1 VPFSVTVDVG
11 FVALLA
17 IEIVPV
23 AAPAAFGANVACS
36 AIDWPADIVTGAATP
51 LTLNAPPVTPVC
63 VICKS
68 LLPEFVSVTA
78 WVTFPFTS
86 TFPKLSAVVLNE
98 SCDAADDAD
107 PPLSFM
113 CEEFPC
119 EVIAVNVPV
128 ADPDVELWNTT

>member
-1 VPFSVTVDVG
+1 
-11 FVALLA
+11 VALLA
-17 IEIVPV
+17 IEIAPV
-23 AAPAAFGANVACS
+23 AAPAVFGANVACS

-51 LTLNAPPVTPVC
+51 LTLNAPPVTPIC

-68 LLPEFVSVTA
+68 LLPEFFSVTA

-86 TFPKLSAVVLNE
+86 TFPKLSAVVLND
-98 SCDAADDAD
+98 SCDADDD
-107 PPLSFM
+107 PDPLSFT
-113 CEEFPC
+113 CEDPPC